1 MYAVAFEVDMVNK
14 TRKRSVVTI
23 VAKPNCSASWRSNQV
38 VLACLSG
45 VSLTIAALFA
55 LAGAW
60 PILPFAG
67 LELLSLGAALYY
79 VSWKLH
85 YRHVIR
91 VEGDTVS
98 IAKGHYHPRQEWQ
111 IPLDQ
116 ARLAVTPE
124 NHPWD
129 GPTLSVHDSTETI
142 AIGDFLNRD
151 DSLELLSM
159 LREELRVSTHSGTRQ
174 RDF

>member
-1 MYAVAFEVDMVNK
+1 MVSR
-14 TRKRSVVTI
+14 TRNRSAITI
-23 VAKPNCSASWRSNQV
+23 IAQPNCSASWRSNQL
-38 VLACLSG
+38 VLAFLSA

-55 LAGAW
+55 VAGAW

-67 LELLSLGAALYY
+67 LELFALGCALYY

-91 VEGDTVS
+91 VDGDTLS
-98 IAKGHYHPRQEWQ
+98 IAKGHYHPRQQWQ
-111 IPLDQ
+111 IPLER

-129 GPTLSVHDSTETI
+129 GPALSVHDESESV
-142 AIGDFLNRD
+142 AVGDFLNRE

-159 LREELRVSTHSGTRQ
+159 LREELRVSTHSAERK

>member
-1 MYAVAFEVDMVNK
+1 MVTKSQN
-14 TRKRSVVTI
+14 RSVITI
-23 VAKPNCSASWRSNQV
+23 IAEPNCSASWRSNQV
-38 VLACLSG
+38 MLACLSG
-45 VSLTIAALFA
+45 ISLTIAALFA

-129 GPTLSVHDSTETI
+129 GPTLSVHGTQENI
-142 AIGDFLNRD
+142 AVGEFLNRD
-151 DSLELLSM
+151 DSLALLSM
-159 LREELRVSTHSGTRQ
+159 LREELRVSTHSRAQ
-174 RDF
+174 HQSF